1 MWNHFGLTHKP
12 SGASG
17 EPGHSAGDTESSAL
31 GQRVL
36 TLINRLTPETTS
48 AAIDGIAEWLF
59 AWETIIANDPI
70 TVCVWLRIWPLAASS
85 ANKRAQQVAGLRRD
99 VVPDSLNDL
108 EATPGID
115 TLNNPVGKLI
125 HVLLARC
132 PTVQANQH
140 PFETDAELR
149 AMRDIAITGTH
160 HANLIAK
167 CCLIESLHWFMIAD
181 PDWSEANLLAP
192 LRMESQEA
200 LALWKAAAWQ
210 PLRTNVLKIIGKE
223 MVERAMD
230 TRLRRKTR
238 DSLIGNLVVE
248 SLNALRD
255 VRSPAVPHADIQQML
270 RSLDDEARAQAAG
283 IVEQFTAA
291 LSPQDNQQRQERF
304 RQAAVPFLKQVW
316 PQERSLAT
324 PGVAAAFAKLP
335 RTCGTAFVNAVNAVE
350 RFLVP
355 FECWSM
361 SHYGFYGEKDDE
373 RKLRLIDHPA
383 KAKALLRLLDN
394 TVGTAE
400 GAVFPMDLGSA
411 LEKIR
416 SVSPTLAD
424 ESSFR
429 RLAALTRR

>member
-1 MWNHFGLTHKP
+1 M
-12 SGASG
+12 
-17 EPGHSAGDTESSAL
+17 
-31 GQRVL
+31 V
-36 TLINRLTPETTS
+36 
-48 AAIDGIAEWLF
+48 
-59 AWETIIANDPI
+59 
-70 TVCVWLRIWPLAASS
+70 
-85 ANKRAQQVAGLRRD
+85 RA
-99 VVPDSLNDL
+99 PPNDL
-108 EATPGID
+108 QPTPGID

-125 HVLLARC
+125 RVFLARC
-132 PTVQANQH
+132 FKVQVNQH
-140 PFETDAELR
+140 PFEIDAELR
-149 AMRDIAITGTH
+149 AMRDSAITATH
-160 HANLIAK
+160 HASLVAK
-167 CCLIESLHWFMIAD
+167 CCLIESLSWFVIAD
-181 PDWSEANLLAP
+181 PGWSETNLLSP
-192 LRMESQEA
+192 LRKENQQA

-210 PLRTNVLKIIGKE
+210 PIYTNVLKIIGKE

-230 TRLRRKTR
+230 PRLRRETR
-238 DSLIGNLVVE
+238 DSLIRSLVVE
-248 SLNALRD
+248 SLYALWEG
-255 VRSPAVPHADIQQML
+255 RSPAVPHADIQQML

-291 LSPQDNQQRQERF
+291 LSPQDNQQLDERF
-304 RQAAVPFLKQVW
+304 RRAAEPFLKQVW

-324 PGVAAAFAKLP
+324 PGVAAAFASLP
-335 RTCGTAFVNAVNAVE
+335 RTCDTAFVDGVNAVE

-361 SHYGFYGEKDDE
+361 SQYGFYGEKDDE